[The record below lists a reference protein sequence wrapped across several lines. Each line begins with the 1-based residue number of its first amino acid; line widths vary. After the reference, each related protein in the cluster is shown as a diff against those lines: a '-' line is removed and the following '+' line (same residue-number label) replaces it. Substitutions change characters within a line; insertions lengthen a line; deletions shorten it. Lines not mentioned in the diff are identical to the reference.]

1 MEVVP
6 AEICKA
12 PGGKPRGPAF
22 ERRVGKLSTHQT
34 GPRDIIVNFSS
45 YAVRKAVCSERRK
58 MYGIPERICVS
69 KHHSA
74 RWRKIDS
81 HHAARRDGKICKSLL
96 IRYVQVLNCRARSLL
111 ALPFEH
117 RGSLG
122 GDAFGC
128 HYRHRPTPT
137 QCERKQTQVS

>member
-74 RWRKIDS
+74 R
-81 HHAARRDGKICKSLL
+81 
-96 IRYVQVLNCRARSLL
+96 
-111 ALPFEH
+111 
-117 RGSLG
+117 
-122 GDAFGC
+122 
-128 HYRHRPTPT
+128 
-137 QCERKQTQVS
+137 